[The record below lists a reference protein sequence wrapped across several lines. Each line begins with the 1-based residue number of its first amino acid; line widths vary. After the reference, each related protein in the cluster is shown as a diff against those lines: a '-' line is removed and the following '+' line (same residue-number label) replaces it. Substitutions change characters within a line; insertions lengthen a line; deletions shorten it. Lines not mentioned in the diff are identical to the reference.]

1 MIHVFTRL
9 AFVLIVPLGLM
20 VSACGSDGKVDER
33 DGAAGEIL
41 PGSASD
47 AMIPLET
54 LRSQAPLAPR
64 AAPSERA
71 GGQQGDAPKNA
82 ADEGA
87 TSAAL
92 SATVPDQ
99 GEDATPAAE

>member
-1 MIHVFTRL
+1 MINVPARP
-9 AFVLIVPLGLM
+9 AFALIVPLGLM

-33 DGAAGEIL
+33 DAAAGEIL

-64 AAPSERA
+64 AVPSGAA
-71 GGQQGDAPKNA
+71 GGQAGETPDEAATGAA
-82 ADEGA
+82 AD
-87 TSAAL
+87 AAV
-92 SATVPDQ
+92 SDAAPAQ
-99 GEDATPAAE
+99 GENATPVAE